1 MKTIHVAVLAISLVT
16 ARLLEAEC
24 APEQMLRIVTQAE
37 GPQIDANSFAA
48 KPKTVYRLGKKYA
61 RIEEEPDPPNKIH
74 ALIVSSAPHNWM
86 VNLYDRTGRHIV
98 DPDPNGDVVIPLFPP
113 GSFGG
118 FPTELGEIEMGCEV
132 AFFESHGS
140 PIRALKSKGGDRI
153 QQALGVSDWKL
164 VLVRRA
170 SQAPPEMLFVFKG
183 SEIVFTLRYLSFE
196 MLAQPDMKKFAK
208 PEGIQL
214 REEPAG

>member
-16 ARLLEAEC
+16 APSLAAEC
-24 APEQMLRIVTQAE
+24 APKQMLRIVTQAE
-37 GPQIDANSFAA
+37 GPQIDSTSFAA

-61 RIEEEPDPPNKIH
+61 RIEEEPDAPNKIH
-74 ALIVSSAPHNWM
+74 GLIVSNAPHNWM
-86 VNLYDRTGRHIV
+86 VNLYDRTGRLIV

-140 PIRALKSKGGDRI
+140 PVRVLKSKGGDRI
-153 QQALGVSDWKL
+153 QQALGVGDWKL
-164 VLVRRA
+164 VLIRRA
-170 SQAPPEMLFVFKG
+170 SQAPPEVLFVFRG
-183 SEIVFTLRYLSFE
+183 DEIVFALRYLSFE
-196 MLAQPDMKKFAK
+196 AFAQPDMDKFAK
-208 PEGIQL
+208 PEGIEL